1 MMNSDLTGPATK
13 PAYKAVMLGNSHAK
27 SIAELIEITRQSLP
41 EDELHF
47 LKPKSPGQ
55 ISAHFAAFNPA
66 FGIFDNNKKL
76 IACGLLCPLDP
87 NDEHAVQNFPSQH
100 LLSGHW
106 ALQSIARHPDYKGH
120 KLMDIILNHAKTYA
134 EANPHIDYVVA
145 KVSDRNAKSKNG
157 FLGAG
162 FIVASRG
169 QDMQAGYPVVYL
181 RLATEDIARKGAKP
195 VQLGNDDI
203 RSHTPIG

>member
-1 MMNSDLTGPATK
+1 MMNTAPTGLATK
-13 PAYKAVMLGNSHAK
+13 PAYKAVMLGNSHIKA
-27 SIAELIEITRQSLP
+27 IVELIATTRQSLS

-47 LKPKSPGQ
+47 LKPKTPGQ

-66 FGIFDNNKKL
+66 FGVFDENKKL

-87 NDEHAVQNFPSQH
+87 HDEHAAQNYPAQH
-100 LLSGHW
+100 LLTGHW
-106 ALQSIARHPDYKGH
+106 ALQSVARHPDYKGH
-120 KLMDIILNHAKTYA
+120 GLMEVLLQQAKTYA
-134 EANPHIDYVVA
+134 ETNPQIDYVVA
-145 KVSDRNAKSKNG
+145 KVSERNDKSQKG

-162 FIVASRG
+162 FTVSCQG

-181 RLATEDIARKGAKP
+181 GLATEDIARRGAKP

-203 RSHTPIG
+203 RSLTPIG